1 MVYSSDAN
9 IIFKEKP
16 IKGAAQLIQNMDFP
30 DEGTSFNSGLEK
42 MDEVVA
48 SVSDKG
54 INIVLCFLT
63 DGEGYYSSNILQRLL

>member
-1 MVYSSDAN
+1 VVYSSSAN

-16 IKGAAQLIQNMDFP
+16 IKDAAQLIQNMNFP
-30 DEGTSFNSGLEK
+30 RGGTIFDSGLEK
-42 MDEVVA
+42 MDEIVA

-63 DGEGYYSSNILQRLL
+63 DGEGDYSSNILQRLL